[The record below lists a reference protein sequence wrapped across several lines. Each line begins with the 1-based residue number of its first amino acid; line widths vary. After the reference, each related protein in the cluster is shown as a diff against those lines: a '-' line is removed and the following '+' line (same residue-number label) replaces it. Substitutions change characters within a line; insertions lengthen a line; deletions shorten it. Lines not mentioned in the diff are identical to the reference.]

1 MLTSPEYIPC
11 ISGISQR
18 ELINVQIRSYHCL
31 TRALHGFLVQ
41 WNEVKTAA
49 YDVKDPVG
57 PCSSTSS
64 HTVLAASAVPASF
77 LNIPASFLPQGICT
91 CCFPCTAYSS
101 FSCLH
106 GWLLLFQV
114 STQTISFQ
122 KGLLA
127 KITLS
132 PEIVVTSPVSLSL
145 VFFFFNSSSLS

>member
-1 MLTSPEYIPC
+1 MVPLLEFTLHLSQPLLLDLDIQVTVTVHLDLLTGLPVFMLTSPEYIPC
-11 ISGISQR
+11 ISGISPR

-64 HTVLAASAVPASF
+64 HTVLAASAAPASF
-77 LNIPASFLPQGICT
+77 LNIPASFLPRGVCT

-106 GWLLLFQV
+106 G
-114 STQTISFQ
+114 
-122 KGLLA
+122 
-127 KITLS
+127 
-132 PEIVVTSPVSLSL
+132 
-145 VFFFFNSSSLS
+145 